1 MIVIVIYNSE
11 MSDSSMESCSSEDD
25 ISSSEPRPVEVSKEG
40 SVRGIGIGREKGS
53 GRGRCI
59 EVAVVNAYTIH
70 KYQATQGKKLTHL
83 ACHRQL
89 IEALSPS
96 APPKRGQSTTSS
108 VEKLQSAR
116 QYTAKGESRLDCV
129 VRSRRGES
137 RVRHLTAYTCGT
149 CSSRSFPCPAP
160 GFEDYIPYKEKLS
173 LITKLPYCFCHG
185 ILLL

>member
-11 MSDSSMESCSSEDD
+11 MSDSSMESCSSEHD

-40 SVRGIGIGREKGS
+40 SGRGIGS

-70 KYQATQGKKLTHL
+70 KCQATQGKKLTHL
-83 ACHRQL
+83 ACRRQL
-89 IEALSPS
+89 IEALYPS
-96 APPKRGQSTTSS
+96 APPKRGRSTTST
-108 VEKLQSAR
+108 VEKLQPAR

-129 VRSRRGES
+129 VRSRRGEG

-149 CSSRSFPCPAP
+149 CSSRSFLCPAP
-160 GFEDYIPYKEKLS
+160 CFEDYH
-173 LITKLPYCFCHG
+173 TKKNYRS
-185 ILLL
+185 

>member
-25 ISSSEPRPVEVSKEG
+25 VSSSEVRPVEVSKEG
-40 SVRGIGIGREKGS
+40 SGRGIGREKGS

-70 KYQATQGKKLTHL
+70 KCQATQGKKLTHL
-83 ACHRQL
+83 ACRRQL

-96 APPKRGQSTTSS
+96 APPKRGRSTAST
-108 VEKLQSAR
+108 VEKLQPVR

-129 VRSRRGES
+129 VCSR
-137 RVRHLTAYTCGT
+137 
-149 CSSRSFPCPAP
+149 
-160 GFEDYIPYKEKLS
+160 
-173 LITKLPYCFCHG
+173 
-185 ILLL
+185 

>member
-25 ISSSEPRPVEVSKEG
+25 VSSSELRPVAVSKEG
-40 SVRGIGIGREKGS
+40 SGRGIGREKGS

-70 KYQATQGKKLTHL
+70 KCQATQGKKLTHL
-83 ACHRQL
+83 ACRRQL

-96 APPKRGQSTTSS
+96 APLKRGRSTAST
-108 VEKLQSAR
+108 VEKLQPVR

-129 VRSRRGES
+129 VCSRRGEG

-149 CSSRSFPCPAP
+149 CSSRSFLCPAP
-160 GFEDYIPYKEKLS
+160 CFEDYIPYKENYRS
-173 LITKLPYCFCHG
+173 
-185 ILLL
+185 